1 MAGRVMQSVVG
12 LLYPAQCVSC
22 DARIDGDHALC
33 GPCWRETPF
42 ITGLVCDLCGVPL
55 PGEDLGTI
63 EHCDD
68 CLAIARPWSRG
79 RAAMLYRDNGRRL
92 VLALK
97 HGDRPD
103 LARPAAR
110 WMAAAAAPL
119 MQPGTL
125 VVPVPVHWS
134 RLLKRR
140 YSQSALL
147 ARELARITGHDWLP
161 DGLLRA
167 RKTPMLDGL
176 NRDQRFATLDEAVR
190 PHPKRG
196 VRLSGRPVLVVDDV
210 MTSGATL
217 STTADA
223 ARAAGAT
230 SVRVM
235 ALARVAKDT

>member
-1 MAGRVMQSVVG
+1 MQSVIG

-22 DARIDGDHALC
+22 DARIDGDFALC

-42 ITGLVCDLCGVPL
+42 ITGLVCDLCGLPL
-55 PGEDLGTI
+55 PGEDLGRV

-68 CLAIARPWSRG
+68 CMAIARPWSRG
-79 RAAMLYRDNGRRL
+79 RAALLYRDNGRKL

-110 WMAAAAAPL
+110 WMAGVAGPL
-119 MQPGTL
+119 MQPETL
-125 VVPVPVHWS
+125 VIPVPVHWS
-134 RLLKRR
+134 RLLRRR

-147 ARELARITGHDWLP
+147 AQELARVTGHDWLP
-161 DGLLRA
+161 DGLVRA

-176 NRDQRFATLDEAVR
+176 SRDQRFATLDESIR
-190 PHPKRG
+190 PHP
-196 VRLSGRPVLVVDDV
+196 VRAERLRGRPVLVVDDV

-217 STTADA
+217 GATADA
-223 ARAAGAT
+223 ARAAGAL
-230 SVRVM
+230 SVTVL